1 MDVGLHADDDDG
13 TRGLHVLL
21 PVPADQD
28 EGVGDGAGGGHDH
41 DVAQE
46 VGGRHL
52 HHYSCTLV
60 LSRGLLRDYELS
72 DGTF

>member
-13 TRGLHVLL
+13 ARGLHVLL

-46 VGGRHL
+46 VGGGHL
-52 HHYSCTLV
+52 HQHTCTLV
-60 LSRGLLRDYELS
+60 QRIP
-72 DGTF
+72 GTWMKI